1 MNEINNIDS
10 TVEYDITANGESI
23 TDPVALGSS
32 IKIKFNSVS
41 GMTSFFIEK
50 CKSMNMANSS
60 DPDYKDL
67 ILVDSGCVPN
77 NVSTDIWS
85 IINPNI
91 VDSGKSLEFS
101 QFAFVK
107 RKFDSSTA
115 ISLYSKHAIKTER
128 TCV

>member
-1 MNEINNIDS
+1 MLQQDDMNEINNIDS

-67 ILVDSGCVPN
+67 ILVDNGCVPN

-85 IINPNI
+85 IINPSI
-91 VDSGKSLEFS
+91 EDSGKSLEFS

-107 RKFDSSTA
+107 RKFDLSTT
-115 ISLYSKHAIKTER
+115 ISLI
-128 TCV
+128 